1 MEYDLN
7 SLIDRLEALSQ
18 SFIDSITNP
27 YLMLEVAIIGA
38 VYLGSLILSRRTEPG
53 LEATARNI
61 KDSPGLLRIIISLLR
76 RLEWVYFVFLI
87 AIAWAILSNIDW
99 PNTYLIYIALLFSL
113 VWLLITI
120 FTHTIRNR
128 PFRRIIA
135 VGAWMYLA
143 LVILG
148 IDDNVADLL
157 NQIGFS
163 MGTIRIS
170 LLLVVKI
177 IVVLGLSFWVSV
189 SLGNFLD
196 RRVQRNE
203 DLTPGLRILI
213 GKIIRI
219 ALIIIASVIAIS
231 AIGVD
236 LTVLSVLSGAIGV
249 GIGFGLQKVVSNFIS
264 GLIILA
270 DRSIKPGDTISLGDT
285 FGWIRELRARFISV
299 VTRDGREYL
308 IPNEDFITQ
317 EVINWSFSDDL
328 VRLEVAFGVSYDSDP
343 HQVTVLAEE
352 AATTVPRVVDHQA
365 PVCWMTKFGDSS
377 LDFVLRF
384 WIADPQRGLTNI
396 KGQVLLAL
404 WDSFKA
410 NGVKIP
416 YPHRELIFKYQPA
429 LIPDIL
435 SPETST
441 PDTGPPDKTSNA

>member
-7 SLIDRLEALSQ
+7 SLIVGFDTLSQ
-18 SFIDSITNP
+18 NLFAWVTNP
-27 YLMLEVAIIGA
+27 YLMLEIAIIAA
-38 VYLGSLILSRRTEPG
+38 VYLCSMILSRRTEPQ
-53 LEATARNI
+53 LESAARNI
-61 KDSPGLLRIIISLLR
+61 KNSPGLLRIVISLLR
-76 RLEWVYFVFLI
+76 RLEWVYFVFFI
-87 AIAWAILSNIDW
+87 SIAWSILTNVAW
-99 PNTYLIYIALLFSL
+99 PNTYLVYIALLFSV
-113 VWLLITI
+113 VWLMITI
-120 FTHTIRNR
+120 ITQTIRNR
-128 PFRRIIA
+128 LFRRIIA
-135 VGAWMYLA
+135 LGAALYLA
-143 LVILG
+143 FVILG
-148 IDDNVADLL
+148 IDGNVATLL

-163 MGTIRIS
+163 IGTVRIS
-170 LLLVVKI
+170 LLLVVKV
-177 IVVLGLSFWVSV
+177 IVILGLSFWVSV

-196 RRVQRNE
+196 RRIQHNE

-213 GKIIRI
+213 GKILRI
-219 ALIIIASVIAIS
+219 ALIIIASLMAIS
-231 AIGVD
+231 AIGID
-236 LTVLSVLSGAIGV
+236 LTVFSVLSGAIGV

-308 IPNEDFITQ
+308 IPNEDFITR

-343 HQVTVLAEE
+343 HLVTTLAQE
-352 AATTVPRVVDHQA
+352 AAKTVPRVVEDQA

-416 YPHRELIFKYQPA
+416 YPHRELIFKYSPNSA
-429 LIPDIL
+429 LEGAK
-435 SPETST
+435 S
-441 PDTGPPDKTSNA
+441 A